1 MVEQTSQSLEFLG
14 ATAVRTMVDLLHM
27 CRALHVLFQASSRS
41 EFAVTEIALEA
52 AAVPGV
58 VDHPCVSLPLQE
70 VLRDHAVAIA
80 LPQGLENALAVD
92 VRCIGA

>member
-14 ATAVRTMVDLLHM
+14 ATAVRTMVDLLHV

-52 AAVPGV
+52 PAVPGV
-58 VDHPCVSLPLQE
+58 VDHQGVSLPLQE

-80 LPQGLENALAVD
+80 FPQGLENALAVD
-92 VRCIGA
+92 MRCFGA